1 MQRFLQLQI
10 GGNMK
15 NKGLDCLALTI
26 AIIGAINWGLVGFAD
41 FDLVGAL
48 FGGMSSLVSR
58 FIFALVGLAGLYV
71 ISFLFRRNSQT
82 SWRADSLSN

>member
-1 MQRFLQLQI
+1 MIKLNAI
-10 GGNMK
+10 
-15 NKGLDCLALTI
+15 DYI
-26 AIIGAINWGLVGFAD
+26 AQVLVIIGAINWGLVGFAD

-71 ISFLFRRNSQT
+71 IIFLFRRNSQT
-82 SWRADSLSN
+82 SWLADSLSN

>member
-1 MQRFLQLQI
+1 MIKLNAI
-10 GGNMK
+10 
-15 NKGLDCLALTI
+15 DYI
-26 AIIGAINWGLVGFAD
+26 AQVLVIIGAINWGLVGFAD

-48 FGGMSSLVSR
+48 LGGMSSLVSR

>member
-1 MQRFLQLQI
+1 MIKLNAI
-10 GGNMK
+10 
-15 NKGLDCLALTI
+15 DYI
-26 AIIGAINWGLVGFAD
+26 AQVLVIIGAINWGLVGFAD

-48 FGGMSSLVSR
+48 FVGMSSLVSR